1 MKRPDST
8 LQRLLASLVVS
19 TVRQKFGPEGE
30 PGVNVV
36 LPLEYATPTSAR
48 ESIFPGRRP
57 LPFPSRRQWLD
68 EYLVTLT
75 SNSSLGREAGKDDD
89 RC

>member
-1 MKRPDST
+1 MKKPDHT
-8 LQRLLASLVVS
+8 LQKVLAILAVS

-57 LPFPSRRQWLD
+57 LPIPTGRQWLD

-75 SNSSLGREAGKDDD
+75 SNSSLGREAPKNND

>member
-1 MKRPDST
+1 MKRPDYT
-8 LQRLLASLVVS
+8 LQKLLAILAVS

-30 PGVNVV
+30 PGVNVI

-48 ESIFPGRRP
+48 ESIFPGRCP
-57 LPFPSRRQWLD
+57 LPFPAGRQWLD

-75 SNSSLGREAGKDDD
+75 SNSSLGREAGKGDD